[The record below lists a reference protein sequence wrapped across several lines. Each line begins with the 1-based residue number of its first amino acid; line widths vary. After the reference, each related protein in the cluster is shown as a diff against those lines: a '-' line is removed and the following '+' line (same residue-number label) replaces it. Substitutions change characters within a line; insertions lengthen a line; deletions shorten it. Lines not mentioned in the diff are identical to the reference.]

1 MPIYQRK
8 SGVWYIDIR
17 APSGSRIRQSTG
29 TQNKQEAQRLH
40 DKLKH
45 DLWQQE
51 KLDQKPLRLWEEAAL
66 RWLHEKQEK
75 KSIQSDIYRL
85 RGLSMFKGIYLH
97 NLTRD
102 LVMHSIAKTM
112 QGKANATKNR
122 YLALV
127 RAILNKAANEWL
139 WIESPY
145 TANPN
150 AASAGSRLPKPKGS
164 SLRCPNTWQ
173 AWQHLVLP
181 QDYGKATLSIC
192 AGNS

>member
-75 KSIQSDIYRL
+75 KSIKSCTI
-85 RGLSMFKGIYLH
+85 
-97 NLTRD
+97 
-102 LVMHSIAKTM
+102 
-112 QGKANATKNR
+112 
-122 YLALV
+122 
-127 RAILNKAANEWL
+127 
-139 WIESPY
+139 
-145 TANPN
+145 
-150 AASAGSRLPKPKGS
+150 
-164 SLRCPNTWQ
+164 
-173 AWQHLVLP
+173 
-181 QDYGKATLSIC
+181 
-192 AGNS
+192 

>member
-40 DKLKH
+40 DKLKY

-51 KLDQKPLRLWEEAAL
+51 KLDKKPPRLWEEAAL

-85 RGLSMFKGIYLH
+85 RGLSMFKDVGSVLKSMLH
-97 NLTRD
+97 CCPLSRWRGRVRVGGLFKPTTPILAFPR
-102 LVMHSIAKTM
+102 
-112 QGKANATKNR
+112 QRGK
-122 YLALV
+122 
-127 RAILNKAANEWL
+127 E
-139 WIESPY
+139 
-145 TANPN
+145 
-150 AASAGSRLPKPKGS
+150 
-164 SLRCPNTWQ
+164 Q
-173 AWQHLVLP
+173 
-181 QDYGKATLSIC
+181 
-192 AGNS
+192 